1 MLLLRCLGVCPTGDS
16 GGWKEPAYTDPIE
29 VDAACDDC
37 DGRYLAFVF
46 HNNAHNVQLLLPIT
60 VTIDVVPWGF
70 PFLAIFVVALIGY
83 VAGGLVYARQVQN
96 ITTVGMMAHPHAR
109 QWQEVLSLVV
119 DGTSFVGSHGRSKG
133 ASSSSRRR
141 AARRRAAVAGVAR
154 GAQRRLWRRFGE
166 FATCIHHWRMQPRAR
181 WLELSSSNKVER
193 DPDGGRR
200 ERQRL

>member
-1 MLLLRCLGVCPTGDS
+1 VLLLRCLGVCPTGDS

-96 ITTVGMMAHPHAR
+96 STTVGMMAHPHAR

-119 DGTSFVGSHGRSKG
+119 DGTSFVGSQGRSKG
-133 ASSSSRRR
+133 ASSSRRR
-141 AARRRAAVAGVAR
+141 EGKGGGGSGGGGAASAS
-154 GAQRRLWRRFGE
+154 F
-166 FATCIHHWRMQPRAR
+166 
-181 WLELSSSNKVER
+181 ELLLSHFDTKNEDQFTKTGS
-193 DPDGGRR
+193 G
-200 ERQRL
+200 QT